1 MTSDLLSVQTEQDE
15 MSQVVSGHQHL
26 PAHGYVHAAVP
37 ETGWEGA
44 LKKIN
49 NHGIQKSHSA
59 HCSIG

>member
-15 MSQVVSGHQHL
+15 MSHIVSGHQHL
-26 PAHGYVHAAVP
+26 PAHGYVHAAIP
-37 ETGWEGA
+37 ETGREGA

-49 NHGIQKSHSA
+49 MALKKSHSA